1 MKTDNKG
8 QSSAEL
14 ILIIGGLIVII
25 LFIGT
30 YISNI
35 TDTTQNKLK
44 TVITKERNFLINK
57 IFPQYISITLL
68 INEIYNSFRTM
79 DTSD

>member
-8 QSSAEL
+8 QSSTEL

-57 IFPQYISITLL
+57 I
-68 INEIYNSFRTM
+68 
-79 DTSD
+79 

>member
-1 MKTDNKG
+1 MKTDNKR

-25 LFIGT
+25 LFIGI

-57 IFPQYISITLL
+57 I
-68 INEIYNSFRTM
+68 
-79 DTSD
+79 

>member
-44 TVITKERNFLINK
+44 TVITKEQNFLINK
-57 IFPQYISITLL
+57 I
-68 INEIYNSFRTM
+68 
-79 DTSD
+79 

>member
-57 IFPQYISITLL
+57 ILLDILEEIFSRTKKVTINNNSI
-68 INEIYNSFRTM
+68 
-79 DTSD
+79 

>member
-8 QSSAEL
+8 QSNAEL

-35 TDTTQNKLK
+35 TDITQNKLK

-57 IFPQYISITLL
+57 I
-68 INEIYNSFRTM
+68 
-79 DTSD
+79 

>member
-1 MKTDNKG
+1 MKIDTKG

-25 LFIGT
+25 LFIGS

-35 TDTTQNKLK
+35 TSTTQNKLK
-44 TVITKERNFLINK
+44 IVLTKERNFLINK
-57 IFPQYISITLL
+57 I
-68 INEIYNSFRTM
+68 
-79 DTSD
+79 

>member
-14 ILIIGGLIVII
+14 ILIIII

-35 TDTTQNKLK
+35 TSTTQNKLK

-57 IFPQYISITLL
+57 I
-68 INEIYNSFRTM
+68 
-79 DTSD
+79 